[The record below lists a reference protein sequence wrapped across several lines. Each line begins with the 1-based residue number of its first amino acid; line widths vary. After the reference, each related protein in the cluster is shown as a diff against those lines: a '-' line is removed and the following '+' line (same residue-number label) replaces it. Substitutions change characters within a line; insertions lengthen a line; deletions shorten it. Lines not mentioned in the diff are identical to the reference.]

1 MMMSSG
7 DTLTPG
13 SSDTLNA
20 APQWTPAA
28 TTGANVVDMWVVG
41 DTTDSNT
48 SNDSIMGAATINVT
62 DFIYARDLGSYE
74 SGSYNQGE

>member
-41 DTTDSNT
+41 DTTDSN
-48 SNDSIMGAATINVT
+48 IKR
-62 DFIYARDLGSYE
+62 FYHGSCNYKRYRFHLC
-74 SGSYNQGE
+74 S